1 MAVAFLFGRTSEF
14 NLRKLQRE
22 LKSRKL
28 PVTGQKEVL
37 IARLEEYEGI
47 STGSANGQSSS
58 SSSDNDAPHDTTA
71 TTSDAIHAEDHG
83 LATKAADN
91 AVSILHRRSS
101 RATIELRRNELARER
116 DALSLWR
123 SPLLFSKY
131 LSLYLRDSVALGM
144 RQVFAHE
151 RIVLAVSVAL
161 LAGIVTYR
169 SEGPHQRAVEALE
182 ANVLWYGWWLVL
194 GIASSI
200 GLGTGLHTFV
210 LFLGP
215 HIAHVTLTA
224 YQCQTLDF
232 QVRGPNSFACDV
244 PDPAARNAAAA
255 TAAVT
260 VWQIAKKVR
269 WESFFW
275 GMGTSVGELP
285 PYFVARAAAEAGRD
299 DQGFDSIEG
308 VLNKPRNQRTLGERV
323 QVAMYNLMQSLG
335 FFGILLCA
343 SIPNPLFDLA
353 GIVCGH
359 FGVPFMTFFGATF
372 LGKAVF
378 KSSIQPRD
386 VESKLTSL
394 IPLYRVS
401 FAARITQTIS
411 VILMLSEDILS
422 FILAELKEFAP
433 SIHRIVQKLLDEQVK
448 RYQQDDGGDET
459 GNGGGKKGD
468 SDSNNFVGAAWNTLL
483 AAMIGY
489 FVLSLLASL
498 ATSQMKKA
506 QEVELHALREQ
517 LENESPPRKVRWG
530 NVWMFGGFSKKENE
544 A

>member
-1 MAVAFLFGRTSEF
+1 MNTHSPFRTSEF

-58 SSSDNDAPHDTTA
+58 SSSDNDAPHHTTA
-71 TTSDAIHAEDHG
+71 TTSDAIPAKGHG
-83 LATKAADN
+83 FAAKTADN
-91 AVSILHRRSS
+91 PVSILHRRSS

-169 SEGPHQRAVEALE
+169 SEGPHQKAVGALE

-378 KSSIQPRD
+378 KSSIQ
-386 VESKLTSL
+386 
-394 IPLYRVS
+394 
-401 FAARITQTIS
+401 TIS

-459 GNGGGKKGD
+459 GHGDGKKGD
-468 SDSNNFVGAAWNTLL
+468 SDSNNLVGAAWNTLL

-506 QEVELHALREQ
+506 QEVELQALKEQ
-517 LENESPPRKVRWG
+517 LENESPPRKVLWG
-530 NVWMFGGFSKKENE
+530 MCGCLVGSEKKENE
-544 A
+544 ARY